1 MGKVSGGFVESGDQK
16 IAIVD
21 NVPIADGVPNRH
33 CCHWR
38 STMDTVVTIGDNGDF
53 HRLYAFRNH
62 YSNPTAL
69 LPLLPALRPLSSLSP
84 LSIAF

>member
-21 NVPIADGVPNRH
+21 YVPIADGVPNHH
-33 CCHWR
+33 CR

-69 LPLLPALRPLSSLSP
+69 LSLLPALRPLSSLSP